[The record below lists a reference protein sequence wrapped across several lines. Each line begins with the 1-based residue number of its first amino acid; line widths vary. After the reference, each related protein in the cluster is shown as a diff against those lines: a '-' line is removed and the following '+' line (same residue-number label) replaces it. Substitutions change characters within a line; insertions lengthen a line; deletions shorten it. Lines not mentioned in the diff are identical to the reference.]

1 MEFYGN
7 LKNQLLRRADTE
19 KNRTE
24 TAMAQTDFDDTDVD
38 LFEMSMLQRNA
49 KYAFHEQ
56 VRAKHMLL
64 KAAIDGA
71 QS

>member
-1 MEFYGN
+1 MV
-7 LKNQLLRRADTE
+7 
-19 KNRTE
+19 
-24 TAMAQTDFDDTDVD
+24 QTDFDDTDVD